1 MVKIDKTKFVGG
13 KEASE
18 ILGVHPRTLYQWEE
32 KGIIE
37 TIRSSV
43 GGKRFYN
50 VEKYMKEKG
59 LTCYKVKKLNETEL
73 KCAKLKI

>member
-1 MVKIDKTKFVGG
+1 MIKIDKTKFFGG

-37 TIRSSV
+37 TIRSTPN
-43 GGKRFYN
+43 GKRFYN
-50 VEKYMKEKG
+50 VEKYMKNKG
-59 LTCYKVKKLNETEL
+59 LTCYKIKKQNET
-73 KCAKLKI
+73 